1 MAGKPI
7 VVLSPEPKK
16 EEPKPEP
23 PPPVAAPPTNK
34 ARIKELMG
42 RNKK

>member
-7 VVLSPEPKK
+7 TVLSPEPKK

-23 PPPVAAPPTNK
+23 PPVAAPPTK
-34 ARIKELMG
+34 HERIKELMG